1 MAIIAP
7 ILGVLSRMAG
17 KLLNTIFGW
26 ATVTLFGRVPQS
38 RQIFL
43 SIIALGSVVWLAVV
57 LGIAFPDFGTFLLGF
72 VPLPDWVDEAWVR
85 LAMLVAAVLIPV
97 VVGAISLLML
107 EPGERPQGI
116 LAKGKEVLKGYPYT
130 LGLALTLVLM
140 TILVPFVKLRVIMK
154 RWSSQHMPVLVE
166 ADDYLKVA
174 DQIERTL
181 DQRGW
186 STQREQASWMLR
198 FPTRLLTLFASG
210 AIDDLV
216 AKNLTVLSAPS
227 LEVVLHPA
235 DLVIN
240 GKKEDVV
247 HARAAIT
254 EQLTLSE
261 AHLTWTKEGNEL
273 EDQLNDLWHRIK
285 GTKGKSYWTSA
296 AARLQDIDRELG
308 RLEVPFEEWEVLFRT
323 KLLLERELLGAIA
336 TSSEETQQLP
346 HEYVKRAGARLLEE
360 DATEGKLGIDKG
372 GVIGIITGVSVGALA
387 GLLLA
392 PKPGKE
398 TRQRVQGQANKYA
411 VELRSHMRRNG
422 HSRGGE

>member
-1 MAIIAP
+1 MVIIAP
-7 ILGVLSRMAG
+7 VLALLSRMTG

-26 ATVTLFGRVPQS
+26 ATMTLFGRVPQS

-43 SIIALGSVVWLAVV
+43 SIIALGSVLWLAVV
-57 LGIAFPDFGTFLLGF
+57 LGIVFPDFGTFLLGF
-72 VPLPDWVDEAWVR
+72 VPLPNWVDESWVR
-85 LAMLVAAVLIPV
+85 IAMLVAAVLIPV
-97 VVGAISLLML
+97 VVGVISLLML
-107 EPGERPQGI
+107 EPKERPQGI
-116 LAKGKEVLKGYPYT
+116 LSRGREVLKGYPYT

-166 ADDYLKVA
+166 ADDYLKVV

-186 STQREQASWMLR
+186 SAQRQQASWMLR
-198 FPTRLLTLFASG
+198 LPTRILTFFASG

-216 AKNLTVLSAPS
+216 AENLTVLQARS
-227 LEVVLHPA
+227 LEVVLHPS

-240 GKKEDVV
+240 GKKEDVA
-247 HARAAIT
+247 HARAAIA
-254 EQLTLSE
+254 EQLSFSE

-273 EDQLNDLWHRIK
+273 EDQLNDLWRRIK
-285 GTKGKSYWTSA
+285 GTEGRSYWTSA
-296 AARLQDIDRELG
+296 AARLQAIDRELG

-323 KLLLERELLGAIA
+323 KLLLERELLRAIA
-336 TSSEETQQLP
+336 NASEETQQLS
-346 HEYVKRAGARLLEE
+346 HGYVKHAGARLLEE
-360 DATEGKLGIDKG
+360 DSTEGKLGVDKG

-398 TRQRVQGQANKYA
+398 TRQLAQGQANKYA
-411 VELRSHMRRNG
+411 AEICSRMGRNG